1 MIRIVVRV
9 QYVASPYS
17 QGEMARIRVYLN
29 LSDGYNHFVLADD
42 ASRKVV
48 QVRQPLER
56 RGSEHGF
63 LTSAIFYKTYHQ
75 VNIYLTREK
84 S

>member
-9 QYVASPYS
+9 QWVASPYS
-17 QGEMARIRVYLN
+17 QGEMARIRVYLLN

-56 RGSEHGF
+56 KGG
-63 LTSAIFYKTYHQ
+63 
-75 VNIYLTREK
+75 V
-84 S
+84 